1 MDLPIC
7 EYCGG
12 AITEFCA
19 PTSHYPYYPCWSS
32 PEARER
38 PGPEPRPTG
47 CCPKC
52 GRAMDDHDGLVKDK
66 PKCPKGK

>member
-1 MDLPIC
+1 MPKEPI
-7 EYCGG
+7 
-12 AITEFCA
+12 
-19 PTSHYPYYPCWSS
+19 PTLK
-32 PEARER
+32 
-38 PGPEPRPTG
+38 PTG